1 MKLTEAYW
9 NNCYQNNDTG
19 WDLGKISTPIE
30 AYFSQLKNKEL
41 PILIPGGG
49 NGHEAEYLLRKGFK
63 NVFVV
68 DISPFAIFNIKE
80 RVPNFPINQLFNKDF
95 FKLNGTFDLIV
106 EQTFFCAIDKNLRPA
121 YAKKMAELLHLG
133 GKLVGLLFDAPLNEE
148 HPPYGG
154 SPDEYVKYFEPYFDI
169 EIMEPC
175 YNSVGPRSGREVW
188 IKMVKKG

>member
-188 IKMVKKG
+188 IKMIKKG

>member
-1 MKLTEAYW
+1 MKLTEEYW

-30 AYFSQLKNKEL
+30 AYFSQLNNKEL
-41 PILIPGGG
+41 SILIPGGG
-49 NGHEAEYLLRKGFK
+49 NSHEAEYIFCKGFK

-68 DISPFAIFNIKE
+68 DISPFAISNIKS
-80 RVPNFPINQLFNKDF
+80 RVPNFPVNQLFNENF

-121 YAKKMAELLHLG
+121 YAKKVAELLNLK
-133 GKLVGLLFDAPLNEE
+133 GKLVGLLFDAPLNED

-154 SPDEYVKYFEPYFDI
+154 TTKEYIGYFEPYFDI
-169 EIMEPC
+169 EIIAPC
-175 YNSVGPRSGREVW
+175 YNSIEPRSGREVW
-188 IKMVKKG
+188 IKMIKKS